1 MLKRV
6 VTWFFL
12 IPLALLFAFFA
23 LANRQEILLGVDP
36 LSPDSPFV
44 GPFPVPLFIVIYG
57 ALMLG
62 IVLGGVGAYVGQHKK
77 RAEVRALRKQN
88 TELKQ
93 QLDARAPTT
102 DKDDGLALLDDRV

>member
-23 LANRQEILLGVDP
+23 LANRQEIQLGIDP
-36 LSPDSPFV
+36 ISPESPFL

-57 ALMLG
+57 ALLLG
-62 IVLGGVGAYVGQHKK
+62 IVLGGVGAYMGQHKK
-77 RAEVRALRKQN
+77 RAELRALRKEH
-88 TELKQ
+88 TKLKQ
-93 QLDARAPTT
+93 QMDAQTPAQQS
-102 DKDDGLALLDDRV
+102 DDGLALLDDRV

>member
-23 LANRQEILLGVDP
+23 LANRQEIQLGIDP
-36 LSPDSPFV
+36 ISPESPFF

-57 ALMLG
+57 ALLLG
-62 IVLGGVGAYVGQHKK
+62 IILGGIGAYMGQHKK
-77 RAEVRALRKQN
+77 RAELRALRKEHN
-88 TELKQ
+88 KLKQ
-93 QLDARAPTT
+93 QLDAQVPHQ
-102 DKDDGLALLDDRV
+102 KPDDGLALLDDRV